1 MPIDNSKK
9 SSRLL
14 QSRRYTHDG
23 YTDGQEAFTSVLD
36 INAAEVYTDQNLIP
50 SSSLPFS
57 GSGQSGTTYSVNGQS
72 VLKYYYRQTMTKSNL
87 NNEVW
92 FVVDPSGSSAGIGAQ
107 LIDANQKTSFIS
119 PKYSVPAL
127 ANATAEDSPPGY
139 LARVF
144 ITTTGSGVVPA
155 DQVSTN
161 NYAFDYKTG
170 VLQFSSSGVAPSN
183 SQYVSI
189 TVNQY
194 VGRTVATNVPSAS
207 IAVSSSYATTASY
220 AANAASVPAGT
231 VSSSTQI
238 VAFGFATTG
247 SNSFNGNQTITGSLI
262 QGLEGNIATGENSH
276 AEGSITKA
284 IGNYSHAEG
293 DNTQAIGD
301 YSHAEGQETI
311 ASGSYSHAEGYQ
323 TIALANHQH
332 VQGQYNAVSSVPS
345 AFIVGNGTD
354 DSNRSNLIYAAGNE
368 VQITGSLKVT
378 NGITGSLYG
387 TASRALTASYAAN
400 AASVPAGT
408 VSSSAQVVTYVSGST
423 IVPNRVESNEYKLI
437 AGAVS
442 LTFTGSIT
450 SGIFGATEYILPFI
464 PTSSFC
470 ATTVE
475 YVASRVGG
483 LRVGIILA
491 GWSGSQTTVTDVS
504 STDIGDTS
512 DIRFSLVQ
520 DGGYIKLR
528 AESLGSGSYPW
539 TVQSLFKLFPF
550 LS

>member
-127 ANATAEDSPPGY
+127 ANATTEDSPPGY

-144 ITTTGSGVVPA
+144 ITTTGSGVVSA

-189 TVNQY
+189 TANQY

-207 IAVSSSYATTASY
+207 IAVSASYAT
-220 AANAASVPAGT
+220 
-231 VSSSTQI
+231 
-238 VAFGFATTG
+238 
-247 SNSFNGNQTITGSLI
+247 
-262 QGLEGNIATGENSH
+262 
-276 AEGSITKA
+276 
-284 IGNYSHAEG
+284 
-293 DNTQAIGD
+293 
-301 YSHAEGQETI
+301 
-311 ASGSYSHAEGYQ
+311 
-323 TIALANHQH
+323 
-332 VQGQYNAVSSVPS
+332 
-345 AFIVGNGTD
+345 
-354 DSNRSNLIYAAGNE
+354 
-368 VQITGSLKVT
+368 
-378 NGITGSLYG
+378 
-387 TASRALTASYAAN
+387 TASYAAN

-408 VSSSAQVVTYVSGST
+408 VSSSAQVVTHVSSST

-450 SGIFGATEYILPFI
+450 SGIFGATEYVLPFI

-483 LRVGIILA
+483 LRVGVILA
-491 GWSGSQTTVTDVS
+491 GWSGGNTTVTDIS

-528 AESLGSGSYPW
+528 AESVGSGSYAW
-539 TVQSLFKLFPF
+539 TVQSLFKLFPT
-550 LS
+550 LP

>member
-1 MPIDNSKK
+1 MSIDNSKK

-57 GSGQSGTTYSVNGQS
+57 GSGQSGTTYSVDGQS

-127 ANATAEDSPPGY
+127 ANATTEDSPPGY

-144 ITTTGSGVVPA
+144 ITTTGSSVVSA

-189 TVNQY
+189 TANQY

-207 IAVSSSYATTASY
+207 IAVSASYAT
-220 AANAASVPAGT
+220 
-231 VSSSTQI
+231 
-238 VAFGFATTG
+238 
-247 SNSFNGNQTITGSLI
+247 
-262 QGLEGNIATGENSH
+262 
-276 AEGSITKA
+276 
-284 IGNYSHAEG
+284 
-293 DNTQAIGD
+293 
-301 YSHAEGQETI
+301 
-311 ASGSYSHAEGYQ
+311 
-323 TIALANHQH
+323 
-332 VQGQYNAVSSVPS
+332 
-345 AFIVGNGTD
+345 
-354 DSNRSNLIYAAGNE
+354 
-368 VQITGSLKVT
+368 
-378 NGITGSLYG
+378 
-387 TASRALTASYAAN
+387 TASYAAN

-408 VSSSAQVVTYVSGST
+408 VSSSAQVVTHVSSST

-450 SGIFGATEYILPFI
+450 SGIFGATEYVLPFI

-483 LRVGIILA
+483 LRVGVILA
-491 GWSGSQTTVTDVS
+491 GWSGSNTTVTDIS

-528 AESLGSGSYPW
+528 AESVGSGSYAW
-539 TVQSLFKLFPF
+539 TVQSLFKLFPT
-550 LS
+550 LP

>member
-231 VSSSTQI
+231 VSSSTQ
-238 VAFGFATTG
+238 
-247 SNSFNGNQTITGSLI
+247 
-262 QGLEGNIATGENSH
+262 
-276 AEGSITKA
+276 
-284 IGNYSHAEG
+284 
-293 DNTQAIGD
+293 
-301 YSHAEGQETI
+301 
-311 ASGSYSHAEGYQ
+311 
-323 TIALANHQH
+323 
-332 VQGQYNAVSSVPS
+332 
-345 AFIVGNGTD
+345 
-354 DSNRSNLIYAAGNE
+354 
-368 VQITGSLKVT
+368 
-378 NGITGSLYG
+378 
-387 TASRALTASYAAN
+387 
-400 AASVPAGT
+400 
-408 VSSSAQVVTYVSGST
+408 VVTYVSGST

-442 LTFTGSIT
+442 LIFTGSIT

-470 ATTVE
+470 ATRVV

-491 GWSGSQTTVTDVS
+491 GWSGSNTTVTDIS
-504 STDIGDTS
+504 STDVGDTS

-520 DGGYIKLR
+520 SDGYIKLR

>member
-57 GSGQSGTTYSVNGQS
+57 GSGQSGTTYSVDGQS

-127 ANATAEDSPPGY
+127 ANATTEDSPPGY

-144 ITTTGSGVVPA
+144 ITTTGSSVVSA

-189 TVNQY
+189 TANQY

-231 VSSSTQI
+231 VSSS
-238 VAFGFATTG
+238 
-247 SNSFNGNQTITGSLI
+247 
-262 QGLEGNIATGENSH
+262 
-276 AEGSITKA
+276 
-284 IGNYSHAEG
+284 
-293 DNTQAIGD
+293 
-301 YSHAEGQETI
+301 
-311 ASGSYSHAEGYQ
+311 
-323 TIALANHQH
+323 
-332 VQGQYNAVSSVPS
+332 
-345 AFIVGNGTD
+345 
-354 DSNRSNLIYAAGNE
+354 
-368 VQITGSLKVT
+368 
-378 NGITGSLYG
+378 
-387 TASRALTASYAAN
+387 
-400 AASVPAGT
+400 
-408 VSSSAQVVTYVSGST
+408 AQVVTHVSSST

-450 SGIFGATEYILPFI
+450 SGIFGATEYVLPFI

-483 LRVGIILA
+483 LRVGVILA
-491 GWSGSQTTVTDVS
+491 GWSGSNTTVTDIS

-528 AESLGSGSYPW
+528 AESVGSGSYAW
-539 TVQSLFKLFPF
+539 TVQSLFKLFPT
-550 LS
+550 LP

>member
-194 VGRTVATNVPSAS
+194 VGRTVATNVSSAS

-220 AANAASVPAGT
+220 AV
-231 VSSSTQI
+231 
-238 VAFGFATTG
+238 
-247 SNSFNGNQTITGSLI
+247 
-262 QGLEGNIATGENSH
+262 
-276 AEGSITKA
+276 
-284 IGNYSHAEG
+284 
-293 DNTQAIGD
+293 
-301 YSHAEGQETI
+301 
-311 ASGSYSHAEGYQ
+311 
-323 TIALANHQH
+323 
-332 VQGQYNAVSSVPS
+332 
-345 AFIVGNGTD
+345 
-354 DSNRSNLIYAAGNE
+354 
-368 VQITGSLKVT
+368 
-378 NGITGSLYG
+378 
-387 TASRALTASYAAN
+387 N

-442 LTFTGSIT
+442 LIFTGSIT

-470 ATTVE
+470 AATVE

-483 LRVGIILA
+483 LRVGVILA
-491 GWSGSQTTVTDVS
+491 GWSGSNTTVTDIS
-504 STDIGDTS
+504 STDVGDTS

-520 DGGYIKLR
+520 SDGYIKLR
-528 AESLGSGSYPW
+528 VESLGSGSYPW

>member
-144 ITTTGSGVVPA
+144 ITTTGSGVLPA

-220 AANAASVPAGT
+220 AV
-231 VSSSTQI
+231 
-238 VAFGFATTG
+238 
-247 SNSFNGNQTITGSLI
+247 
-262 QGLEGNIATGENSH
+262 
-276 AEGSITKA
+276 
-284 IGNYSHAEG
+284 
-293 DNTQAIGD
+293 
-301 YSHAEGQETI
+301 
-311 ASGSYSHAEGYQ
+311 
-323 TIALANHQH
+323 
-332 VQGQYNAVSSVPS
+332 
-345 AFIVGNGTD
+345 
-354 DSNRSNLIYAAGNE
+354 
-368 VQITGSLKVT
+368 
-378 NGITGSLYG
+378 
-387 TASRALTASYAAN
+387 N

-442 LTFTGSIT
+442 LIFTGSIT

-504 STDIGDTS
+504 STDIGDTA

-520 DGGYIKLR
+520 DGGYVKLR

>member
-144 ITTTGSGVVPA
+144 ITTTGSGVLPA

-231 VSSSTQI
+231 VSSS
-238 VAFGFATTG
+238 
-247 SNSFNGNQTITGSLI
+247 
-262 QGLEGNIATGENSH
+262 
-276 AEGSITKA
+276 
-284 IGNYSHAEG
+284 
-293 DNTQAIGD
+293 
-301 YSHAEGQETI
+301 
-311 ASGSYSHAEGYQ
+311 
-323 TIALANHQH
+323 
-332 VQGQYNAVSSVPS
+332 
-345 AFIVGNGTD
+345 
-354 DSNRSNLIYAAGNE
+354 
-368 VQITGSLKVT
+368 
-378 NGITGSLYG
+378 
-387 TASRALTASYAAN
+387 
-400 AASVPAGT
+400 
-408 VSSSAQVVTYVSGST
+408 AQVVTYVSGST

-442 LTFTGSIT
+442 LIFTGSIT

>member
-57 GSGQSGTTYSVNGQS
+57 GSGQSGTTYSVDGQS

-127 ANATAEDSPPGY
+127 ANATTEDSPPGY

-144 ITTTGSGVVPA
+144 ITTTGSSVVSA

-189 TVNQY
+189 TANQY

-207 IAVSSSYATTASY
+207 IAVSASYAT
-220 AANAASVPAGT
+220 
-231 VSSSTQI
+231 
-238 VAFGFATTG
+238 
-247 SNSFNGNQTITGSLI
+247 
-262 QGLEGNIATGENSH
+262 
-276 AEGSITKA
+276 
-284 IGNYSHAEG
+284 
-293 DNTQAIGD
+293 
-301 YSHAEGQETI
+301 
-311 ASGSYSHAEGYQ
+311 
-323 TIALANHQH
+323 
-332 VQGQYNAVSSVPS
+332 
-345 AFIVGNGTD
+345 
-354 DSNRSNLIYAAGNE
+354 
-368 VQITGSLKVT
+368 
-378 NGITGSLYG
+378 
-387 TASRALTASYAAN
+387 TASYAAN

-408 VSSSAQVVTYVSGST
+408 VSSSAQVVTHVSSST

-450 SGIFGATEYILPFI
+450 SGIFGATEYVLPFI

-483 LRVGIILA
+483 LRVGVILA
-491 GWSGSQTTVTDVS
+491 GWSGSNTTVTDIS

-528 AESLGSGSYPW
+528 AESVGSGSYAW
-539 TVQSLFKLFPF
+539 TVQSLFKLFPT
-550 LS
+550 LP

>member
-170 VLQFSSSGVAPSN
+170 VLQFSSSGVTPSN

-231 VSSSTQI
+231 VSSSTQ
-238 VAFGFATTG
+238 
-247 SNSFNGNQTITGSLI
+247 
-262 QGLEGNIATGENSH
+262 
-276 AEGSITKA
+276 
-284 IGNYSHAEG
+284 
-293 DNTQAIGD
+293 
-301 YSHAEGQETI
+301 
-311 ASGSYSHAEGYQ
+311 
-323 TIALANHQH
+323 
-332 VQGQYNAVSSVPS
+332 
-345 AFIVGNGTD
+345 
-354 DSNRSNLIYAAGNE
+354 
-368 VQITGSLKVT
+368 
-378 NGITGSLYG
+378 
-387 TASRALTASYAAN
+387 
-400 AASVPAGT
+400 
-408 VSSSAQVVTYVSGST
+408 VVTYVSGST

-442 LTFTGSIT
+442 LIFTGSIT

>member
-207 IAVSSSYATTASY
+207 IAVSASYATTASY
-220 AANAASVPAGT
+220 AV
-231 VSSSTQI
+231 
-238 VAFGFATTG
+238 
-247 SNSFNGNQTITGSLI
+247 
-262 QGLEGNIATGENSH
+262 
-276 AEGSITKA
+276 
-284 IGNYSHAEG
+284 
-293 DNTQAIGD
+293 
-301 YSHAEGQETI
+301 
-311 ASGSYSHAEGYQ
+311 
-323 TIALANHQH
+323 
-332 VQGQYNAVSSVPS
+332 
-345 AFIVGNGTD
+345 
-354 DSNRSNLIYAAGNE
+354 
-368 VQITGSLKVT
+368 
-378 NGITGSLYG
+378 
-387 TASRALTASYAAN
+387 N

-442 LTFTGSIT
+442 LIFTGSIT

-475 YVASRVGG
+475 YVASRAGG
-483 LRVGIILA
+483 LRVGVILA
-491 GWSGSQTTVTDVS
+491 GWSGSNTTVTDIS
-504 STDIGDTS
+504 STDVGDTS

-520 DGGYIKLR
+520 SDGYIKLR

>member
-1 MPIDNSKK
+1 MSIDNSKK

-57 GSGQSGTTYSVNGQS
+57 GSGQSGTTYSVDGQS

-127 ANATAEDSPPGY
+127 ANATTEDSPPGY

-144 ITTTGSGVVPA
+144 ITTTGSGVVSA

-189 TVNQY
+189 TANQY

-207 IAVSSSYATTASY
+207 IAVSASYAT
-220 AANAASVPAGT
+220 
-231 VSSSTQI
+231 
-238 VAFGFATTG
+238 
-247 SNSFNGNQTITGSLI
+247 
-262 QGLEGNIATGENSH
+262 
-276 AEGSITKA
+276 
-284 IGNYSHAEG
+284 
-293 DNTQAIGD
+293 
-301 YSHAEGQETI
+301 
-311 ASGSYSHAEGYQ
+311 
-323 TIALANHQH
+323 
-332 VQGQYNAVSSVPS
+332 
-345 AFIVGNGTD
+345 
-354 DSNRSNLIYAAGNE
+354 
-368 VQITGSLKVT
+368 
-378 NGITGSLYG
+378 
-387 TASRALTASYAAN
+387 TASYAAN

-450 SGIFGATEYILPFI
+450 SGIFGATEYVLPFI

-483 LRVGIILA
+483 LRVGVILA
-491 GWSGSQTTVTDVS
+491 GWSGSNTTVTDIS

-528 AESLGSGSYPW
+528 AESVGSGSYAW
-539 TVQSLFKLFPF
+539 TVQSLFKLFPT
-550 LS
+550 LP

>member
-1 MPIDNSKK
+1 MSIDNSKK

-57 GSGQSGTTYSVNGQS
+57 GSGQSGTTYSVDGQS

-127 ANATAEDSPPGY
+127 ANATTEDSPPGY

-144 ITTTGSGVVPA
+144 ITTTGSSVVSA

-189 TVNQY
+189 TANQY

-207 IAVSSSYATTASY
+207 IAVSASYAT
-220 AANAASVPAGT
+220 
-231 VSSSTQI
+231 
-238 VAFGFATTG
+238 
-247 SNSFNGNQTITGSLI
+247 
-262 QGLEGNIATGENSH
+262 
-276 AEGSITKA
+276 
-284 IGNYSHAEG
+284 
-293 DNTQAIGD
+293 
-301 YSHAEGQETI
+301 
-311 ASGSYSHAEGYQ
+311 
-323 TIALANHQH
+323 
-332 VQGQYNAVSSVPS
+332 
-345 AFIVGNGTD
+345 
-354 DSNRSNLIYAAGNE
+354 
-368 VQITGSLKVT
+368 
-378 NGITGSLYG
+378 
-387 TASRALTASYAAN
+387 TASYAAN

-408 VSSSAQVVTYVSGST
+408 VSSSAQVVTHVSSST

-450 SGIFGATEYILPFI
+450 SGVFGATEYVLPFI

-483 LRVGIILA
+483 LRVGVILA
-491 GWSGSQTTVTDVS
+491 GWSGSNTTVTDIS

-528 AESLGSGSYPW
+528 AESVGSGSYAW
-539 TVQSLFKLFPF
+539 TVQSLFKLFPT
-550 LS
+550 LP

>member
-194 VGRTVATNVPSAS
+194 VGRTVATNVSSAS

-220 AANAASVPAGT
+220 AVNAASVPAGT
-231 VSSSTQI
+231 VSSST
-238 VAFGFATTG
+238 
-247 SNSFNGNQTITGSLI
+247 
-262 QGLEGNIATGENSH
+262 
-276 AEGSITKA
+276 
-284 IGNYSHAEG
+284 
-293 DNTQAIGD
+293 
-301 YSHAEGQETI
+301 
-311 ASGSYSHAEGYQ
+311 
-323 TIALANHQH
+323 
-332 VQGQYNAVSSVPS
+332 
-345 AFIVGNGTD
+345 
-354 DSNRSNLIYAAGNE
+354 
-368 VQITGSLKVT
+368 
-378 NGITGSLYG
+378 
-387 TASRALTASYAAN
+387 
-400 AASVPAGT
+400 
-408 VSSSAQVVTYVSGST
+408 QVVTYVSGST

-442 LTFTGSIT
+442 LIFTGSIT
-450 SGIFGATEYILPFI
+450 SGIFGATEYVLPFI

-470 ATTVE
+470 AATVE

-483 LRVGIILA
+483 LRVGVILA
-491 GWSGSQTTVTDVS
+491 GWSGSNTTVTDIS
-504 STDIGDTS
+504 STDVGDTS

-520 DGGYIKLR
+520 SDGYIKLR
-528 AESLGSGSYPW
+528 VESLGSGSYPW

>member
-220 AANAASVPAGT
+220 AV
-231 VSSSTQI
+231 
-238 VAFGFATTG
+238 
-247 SNSFNGNQTITGSLI
+247 
-262 QGLEGNIATGENSH
+262 
-276 AEGSITKA
+276 
-284 IGNYSHAEG
+284 
-293 DNTQAIGD
+293 
-301 YSHAEGQETI
+301 
-311 ASGSYSHAEGYQ
+311 
-323 TIALANHQH
+323 
-332 VQGQYNAVSSVPS
+332 
-345 AFIVGNGTD
+345 
-354 DSNRSNLIYAAGNE
+354 
-368 VQITGSLKVT
+368 
-378 NGITGSLYG
+378 
-387 TASRALTASYAAN
+387 N

-442 LTFTGSIT
+442 LIFTGSIT

>member
-231 VSSSTQI
+231 VSSS
-238 VAFGFATTG
+238 
-247 SNSFNGNQTITGSLI
+247 
-262 QGLEGNIATGENSH
+262 
-276 AEGSITKA
+276 
-284 IGNYSHAEG
+284 
-293 DNTQAIGD
+293 
-301 YSHAEGQETI
+301 
-311 ASGSYSHAEGYQ
+311 
-323 TIALANHQH
+323 
-332 VQGQYNAVSSVPS
+332 
-345 AFIVGNGTD
+345 
-354 DSNRSNLIYAAGNE
+354 
-368 VQITGSLKVT
+368 
-378 NGITGSLYG
+378 
-387 TASRALTASYAAN
+387 
-400 AASVPAGT
+400 
-408 VSSSAQVVTYVSGST
+408 AQVVTYVSGST

-442 LTFTGSIT
+442 LIFTGSIT

-475 YVASRVGG
+475 YVASRAGG
-483 LRVGIILA
+483 LRVGVILA

>member
-194 VGRTVATNVPSAS
+194 VGRTVATNVSSAS

-220 AANAASVPAGT
+220 AV
-231 VSSSTQI
+231 
-238 VAFGFATTG
+238 
-247 SNSFNGNQTITGSLI
+247 
-262 QGLEGNIATGENSH
+262 
-276 AEGSITKA
+276 
-284 IGNYSHAEG
+284 
-293 DNTQAIGD
+293 
-301 YSHAEGQETI
+301 
-311 ASGSYSHAEGYQ
+311 
-323 TIALANHQH
+323 
-332 VQGQYNAVSSVPS
+332 
-345 AFIVGNGTD
+345 
-354 DSNRSNLIYAAGNE
+354 
-368 VQITGSLKVT
+368 
-378 NGITGSLYG
+378 
-387 TASRALTASYAAN
+387 N

-442 LTFTGSIT
+442 LIFTGSIT
-450 SGIFGATEYILPFI
+450 SGIFGATEYVLPFI

-470 ATTVE
+470 AATVE

-483 LRVGIILA
+483 LRVGVILA
-491 GWSGSQTTVTDVS
+491 GWSGSNTTVTDIS
-504 STDIGDTS
+504 STDVGDTS

-520 DGGYIKLR
+520 SDGYIKLR
-528 AESLGSGSYPW
+528 VESLGSGSYPW

>member
-57 GSGQSGTTYSVNGQS
+57 GSGQSGTTYSVDGQS

-127 ANATAEDSPPGY
+127 ANATTEDSPPGY

-144 ITTTGSGVVPA
+144 ITTTGSGVVSA

-189 TVNQY
+189 TANQY

-207 IAVSSSYATTASY
+207 IAVSASYAT
-220 AANAASVPAGT
+220 
-231 VSSSTQI
+231 
-238 VAFGFATTG
+238 
-247 SNSFNGNQTITGSLI
+247 
-262 QGLEGNIATGENSH
+262 
-276 AEGSITKA
+276 
-284 IGNYSHAEG
+284 
-293 DNTQAIGD
+293 
-301 YSHAEGQETI
+301 
-311 ASGSYSHAEGYQ
+311 
-323 TIALANHQH
+323 
-332 VQGQYNAVSSVPS
+332 
-345 AFIVGNGTD
+345 
-354 DSNRSNLIYAAGNE
+354 
-368 VQITGSLKVT
+368 
-378 NGITGSLYG
+378 
-387 TASRALTASYAAN
+387 TASYAAN

-408 VSSSAQVVTYVSGST
+408 VSSSAQVVTHVSSST

-450 SGIFGATEYILPFI
+450 SGIFGATEYVLPFI

-483 LRVGIILA
+483 LRVGVILA
-491 GWSGSQTTVTDVS
+491 GWSGGNTTVTDIS

-512 DIRFSLVQ
+512 DIQFSLVQ

-528 AESLGSGSYPW
+528 AESVGSGSYAW
-539 TVQSLFKLFPF
+539 TVQSLFKLFPT
-550 LS
+550 LP

>member
-127 ANATAEDSPPGY
+127 ANATTEDSPPGY

-144 ITTTGSGVVPA
+144 ITTTGSSVVSA

-189 TVNQY
+189 TANQY

-207 IAVSSSYATTASY
+207 IAVSASYAT
-220 AANAASVPAGT
+220 
-231 VSSSTQI
+231 
-238 VAFGFATTG
+238 
-247 SNSFNGNQTITGSLI
+247 
-262 QGLEGNIATGENSH
+262 
-276 AEGSITKA
+276 
-284 IGNYSHAEG
+284 
-293 DNTQAIGD
+293 
-301 YSHAEGQETI
+301 
-311 ASGSYSHAEGYQ
+311 
-323 TIALANHQH
+323 
-332 VQGQYNAVSSVPS
+332 
-345 AFIVGNGTD
+345 
-354 DSNRSNLIYAAGNE
+354 
-368 VQITGSLKVT
+368 
-378 NGITGSLYG
+378 
-387 TASRALTASYAAN
+387 TASYAAN

-408 VSSSAQVVTYVSGST
+408 VSSSAQVVTHVSSST

-450 SGIFGATEYILPFI
+450 SGIFGATEYVLPFI

-483 LRVGIILA
+483 LRVGVILA
-491 GWSGSQTTVTDVS
+491 GWSGSNTTVTDIS

-528 AESLGSGSYPW
+528 AESVGSGSYAW
-539 TVQSLFKLFPF
+539 TVQSLFKLFPT
-550 LS
+550 LP

>member
-207 IAVSSSYATTASY
+207 IAVSASYATTASY
-220 AANAASVPAGT
+220 AV
-231 VSSSTQI
+231 
-238 VAFGFATTG
+238 
-247 SNSFNGNQTITGSLI
+247 
-262 QGLEGNIATGENSH
+262 
-276 AEGSITKA
+276 
-284 IGNYSHAEG
+284 
-293 DNTQAIGD
+293 
-301 YSHAEGQETI
+301 
-311 ASGSYSHAEGYQ
+311 
-323 TIALANHQH
+323 
-332 VQGQYNAVSSVPS
+332 
-345 AFIVGNGTD
+345 
-354 DSNRSNLIYAAGNE
+354 
-368 VQITGSLKVT
+368 
-378 NGITGSLYG
+378 
-387 TASRALTASYAAN
+387 N

>member
-231 VSSSTQI
+231 VSSS
-238 VAFGFATTG
+238 
-247 SNSFNGNQTITGSLI
+247 
-262 QGLEGNIATGENSH
+262 
-276 AEGSITKA
+276 
-284 IGNYSHAEG
+284 
-293 DNTQAIGD
+293 
-301 YSHAEGQETI
+301 
-311 ASGSYSHAEGYQ
+311 
-323 TIALANHQH
+323 
-332 VQGQYNAVSSVPS
+332 
-345 AFIVGNGTD
+345 
-354 DSNRSNLIYAAGNE
+354 
-368 VQITGSLKVT
+368 
-378 NGITGSLYG
+378 
-387 TASRALTASYAAN
+387 
-400 AASVPAGT
+400 
-408 VSSSAQVVTYVSGST
+408 AQVVTYVSGST

-442 LTFTGSIT
+442 LIFTGSIT

>member
-1 MPIDNSKK
+1 MSIDNSKK

-127 ANATAEDSPPGY
+127 ANATTEDSPPGY

-144 ITTTGSGVVPA
+144 ITTTGSGVVSA

-189 TVNQY
+189 TANQY

-207 IAVSSSYATTASY
+207 IAVSASYATTASY
-220 AANAASVPAGT
+220 AV
-231 VSSSTQI
+231 
-238 VAFGFATTG
+238 
-247 SNSFNGNQTITGSLI
+247 
-262 QGLEGNIATGENSH
+262 
-276 AEGSITKA
+276 
-284 IGNYSHAEG
+284 
-293 DNTQAIGD
+293 
-301 YSHAEGQETI
+301 
-311 ASGSYSHAEGYQ
+311 
-323 TIALANHQH
+323 
-332 VQGQYNAVSSVPS
+332 
-345 AFIVGNGTD
+345 
-354 DSNRSNLIYAAGNE
+354 
-368 VQITGSLKVT
+368 
-378 NGITGSLYG
+378 
-387 TASRALTASYAAN
+387 N

-408 VSSSAQVVTYVSGST
+408 VSSSAQVVTHVSSST

-450 SGIFGATEYILPFI
+450 SGIFGATEYVLPFI

-483 LRVGIILA
+483 LRVGVILA
-491 GWSGSQTTVTDVS
+491 GWSGSNTTVTDIS

-528 AESLGSGSYPW
+528 AESVGSGSYAW
-539 TVQSLFKLFPF
+539 TVQSLFKLFPT
-550 LS
+550 LP

>member
-231 VSSSTQI
+231 VSSSTQ
-238 VAFGFATTG
+238 
-247 SNSFNGNQTITGSLI
+247 
-262 QGLEGNIATGENSH
+262 
-276 AEGSITKA
+276 
-284 IGNYSHAEG
+284 
-293 DNTQAIGD
+293 
-301 YSHAEGQETI
+301 
-311 ASGSYSHAEGYQ
+311 
-323 TIALANHQH
+323 
-332 VQGQYNAVSSVPS
+332 
-345 AFIVGNGTD
+345 
-354 DSNRSNLIYAAGNE
+354 
-368 VQITGSLKVT
+368 
-378 NGITGSLYG
+378 
-387 TASRALTASYAAN
+387 
-400 AASVPAGT
+400 
-408 VSSSAQVVTYVSGST
+408 VVTYVSGST

-442 LTFTGSIT
+442 LIFTGSIT

-475 YVASRVGG
+475 YVASRAGG
-483 LRVGIILA
+483 LRVGVILA

>member
-144 ITTTGSGVVPA
+144 ITTTGSGVLPA

-220 AANAASVPAGT
+220 AV
-231 VSSSTQI
+231 
-238 VAFGFATTG
+238 
-247 SNSFNGNQTITGSLI
+247 
-262 QGLEGNIATGENSH
+262 
-276 AEGSITKA
+276 
-284 IGNYSHAEG
+284 
-293 DNTQAIGD
+293 
-301 YSHAEGQETI
+301 
-311 ASGSYSHAEGYQ
+311 
-323 TIALANHQH
+323 
-332 VQGQYNAVSSVPS
+332 
-345 AFIVGNGTD
+345 
-354 DSNRSNLIYAAGNE
+354 
-368 VQITGSLKVT
+368 
-378 NGITGSLYG
+378 
-387 TASRALTASYAAN
+387 N

-442 LTFTGSIT
+442 LIFTGSIT

>member
-231 VSSSTQI
+231 VSSSTQ
-238 VAFGFATTG
+238 
-247 SNSFNGNQTITGSLI
+247 
-262 QGLEGNIATGENSH
+262 
-276 AEGSITKA
+276 
-284 IGNYSHAEG
+284 
-293 DNTQAIGD
+293 
-301 YSHAEGQETI
+301 
-311 ASGSYSHAEGYQ
+311 
-323 TIALANHQH
+323 
-332 VQGQYNAVSSVPS
+332 
-345 AFIVGNGTD
+345 
-354 DSNRSNLIYAAGNE
+354 
-368 VQITGSLKVT
+368 
-378 NGITGSLYG
+378 
-387 TASRALTASYAAN
+387 
-400 AASVPAGT
+400 
-408 VSSSAQVVTYVSGST
+408 VVTYVSGST
-423 IVPNRVESNEYKLI
+423 IGPNRVESNEYKLI

-442 LTFTGSIT
+442 LIFTGSIT

>member
-72 VLKYYYRQTMTKSNL
+72 VLKYYYRQPMTKSNL

-107 LIDANQKTSFIS
+107 LIDANQKTNFIS

-144 ITTTGSGVVPA
+144 ITTTGSGVSPA

-220 AANAASVPAGT
+220 AV
-231 VSSSTQI
+231 
-238 VAFGFATTG
+238 
-247 SNSFNGNQTITGSLI
+247 
-262 QGLEGNIATGENSH
+262 
-276 AEGSITKA
+276 
-284 IGNYSHAEG
+284 
-293 DNTQAIGD
+293 
-301 YSHAEGQETI
+301 
-311 ASGSYSHAEGYQ
+311 
-323 TIALANHQH
+323 
-332 VQGQYNAVSSVPS
+332 
-345 AFIVGNGTD
+345 
-354 DSNRSNLIYAAGNE
+354 
-368 VQITGSLKVT
+368 
-378 NGITGSLYG
+378 
-387 TASRALTASYAAN
+387 N

-442 LTFTGSIT
+442 LIFTGSIT

-520 DGGYIKLR
+520 DGGYVKLR

>member
-231 VSSSTQI
+231 VSSSTQ
-238 VAFGFATTG
+238 
-247 SNSFNGNQTITGSLI
+247 
-262 QGLEGNIATGENSH
+262 
-276 AEGSITKA
+276 
-284 IGNYSHAEG
+284 
-293 DNTQAIGD
+293 
-301 YSHAEGQETI
+301 
-311 ASGSYSHAEGYQ
+311 
-323 TIALANHQH
+323 
-332 VQGQYNAVSSVPS
+332 
-345 AFIVGNGTD
+345 
-354 DSNRSNLIYAAGNE
+354 
-368 VQITGSLKVT
+368 
-378 NGITGSLYG
+378 
-387 TASRALTASYAAN
+387 
-400 AASVPAGT
+400 
-408 VSSSAQVVTYVSGST
+408 VVTYVSGST

-442 LTFTGSIT
+442 LIFTGSIT

-475 YVASRVGG
+475 YVASRAGG
-483 LRVGIILA
+483 LRVGVILA
-491 GWSGSQTTVTDVS
+491 GWSGSNTTVTDIS
-504 STDIGDTS
+504 STDVGDTS
-512 DIRFSLVQ
+512 DIQFSLVQ
-520 DGGYIKLR
+520 SDGYIKLR

>member
-231 VSSSTQI
+231 VSSSTQ
-238 VAFGFATTG
+238 
-247 SNSFNGNQTITGSLI
+247 
-262 QGLEGNIATGENSH
+262 
-276 AEGSITKA
+276 
-284 IGNYSHAEG
+284 
-293 DNTQAIGD
+293 
-301 YSHAEGQETI
+301 
-311 ASGSYSHAEGYQ
+311 
-323 TIALANHQH
+323 
-332 VQGQYNAVSSVPS
+332 
-345 AFIVGNGTD
+345 
-354 DSNRSNLIYAAGNE
+354 
-368 VQITGSLKVT
+368 
-378 NGITGSLYG
+378 
-387 TASRALTASYAAN
+387 
-400 AASVPAGT
+400 
-408 VSSSAQVVTYVSGST
+408 VVTYVSGST

>member
-127 ANATAEDSPPGY
+127 ANATTEDSPPGY

-144 ITTTGSGVVPA
+144 ITTTGSGVVSA

-189 TVNQY
+189 TANQY

-207 IAVSSSYATTASY
+207 IAVSASYAT
-220 AANAASVPAGT
+220 
-231 VSSSTQI
+231 
-238 VAFGFATTG
+238 
-247 SNSFNGNQTITGSLI
+247 
-262 QGLEGNIATGENSH
+262 
-276 AEGSITKA
+276 
-284 IGNYSHAEG
+284 
-293 DNTQAIGD
+293 
-301 YSHAEGQETI
+301 
-311 ASGSYSHAEGYQ
+311 
-323 TIALANHQH
+323 
-332 VQGQYNAVSSVPS
+332 
-345 AFIVGNGTD
+345 
-354 DSNRSNLIYAAGNE
+354 
-368 VQITGSLKVT
+368 
-378 NGITGSLYG
+378 
-387 TASRALTASYAAN
+387 TASYAAN

-450 SGIFGATEYILPFI
+450 SGIFGATEYVLPFI

-483 LRVGIILA
+483 LRVGVILA
-491 GWSGSQTTVTDVS
+491 GWSGGNTTVTDIS

-512 DIRFSLVQ
+512 DIQFSLVQ

-528 AESLGSGSYPW
+528 AESVGSGSYAW
-539 TVQSLFKLFPF
+539 TVQSLFKLFPI
-550 LS
+550 LP

>member
-207 IAVSSSYATTASY
+207 IAVSASYATTASY
-220 AANAASVPAGT
+220 AV
-231 VSSSTQI
+231 
-238 VAFGFATTG
+238 
-247 SNSFNGNQTITGSLI
+247 
-262 QGLEGNIATGENSH
+262 
-276 AEGSITKA
+276 
-284 IGNYSHAEG
+284 
-293 DNTQAIGD
+293 
-301 YSHAEGQETI
+301 
-311 ASGSYSHAEGYQ
+311 
-323 TIALANHQH
+323 
-332 VQGQYNAVSSVPS
+332 
-345 AFIVGNGTD
+345 
-354 DSNRSNLIYAAGNE
+354 
-368 VQITGSLKVT
+368 
-378 NGITGSLYG
+378 
-387 TASRALTASYAAN
+387 N

-442 LTFTGSIT
+442 LIFTGSIT
-450 SGIFGATEYILPFI
+450 SGIFGATEYVLPFI

-470 ATTVE
+470 AATVE
-475 YVASRVGG
+475 YVASRAGG
-483 LRVGIILA
+483 LRVGVILA
-491 GWSGSQTTVTDVS
+491 GWSGSNTTVTDIS
-504 STDIGDTS
+504 STDVGDTS
-512 DIRFSLVQ
+512 DIQFSLVQ
-520 DGGYIKLR
+520 SDGYIKLR

>member
-127 ANATAEDSPPGY
+127 ANATTEDSPPGY

-144 ITTTGSGVVPA
+144 ITTTGSGVVSA

-189 TVNQY
+189 TANQY

-207 IAVSSSYATTASY
+207 IAVSASYAT
-220 AANAASVPAGT
+220 
-231 VSSSTQI
+231 
-238 VAFGFATTG
+238 
-247 SNSFNGNQTITGSLI
+247 
-262 QGLEGNIATGENSH
+262 
-276 AEGSITKA
+276 
-284 IGNYSHAEG
+284 
-293 DNTQAIGD
+293 
-301 YSHAEGQETI
+301 
-311 ASGSYSHAEGYQ
+311 
-323 TIALANHQH
+323 
-332 VQGQYNAVSSVPS
+332 
-345 AFIVGNGTD
+345 
-354 DSNRSNLIYAAGNE
+354 
-368 VQITGSLKVT
+368 
-378 NGITGSLYG
+378 
-387 TASRALTASYAAN
+387 TASYAAN

-408 VSSSAQVVTYVSGST
+408 VSSSAQVVTHVSSST

-450 SGIFGATEYILPFI
+450 SGIFGATEYVLPFI

-483 LRVGIILA
+483 LRVGVILA
-491 GWSGSQTTVTDVS
+491 GWSGSNTTVTDIS

-528 AESLGSGSYPW
+528 AESVGSGSYAW
-539 TVQSLFKLFPF
+539 TVQSLFKLFPT
-550 LS
+550 LP

>member
-231 VSSSTQI
+231 VSSS
-238 VAFGFATTG
+238 
-247 SNSFNGNQTITGSLI
+247 
-262 QGLEGNIATGENSH
+262 
-276 AEGSITKA
+276 
-284 IGNYSHAEG
+284 
-293 DNTQAIGD
+293 
-301 YSHAEGQETI
+301 
-311 ASGSYSHAEGYQ
+311 
-323 TIALANHQH
+323 
-332 VQGQYNAVSSVPS
+332 
-345 AFIVGNGTD
+345 
-354 DSNRSNLIYAAGNE
+354 
-368 VQITGSLKVT
+368 
-378 NGITGSLYG
+378 
-387 TASRALTASYAAN
+387 
-400 AASVPAGT
+400 
-408 VSSSAQVVTYVSGST
+408 AQVVTYVSGST

-442 LTFTGSIT
+442 LIFTGSIT

-475 YVASRVGG
+475 YVASRAGG
-483 LRVGIILA
+483 LRVGVILA
-491 GWSGSQTTVTDVS
+491 GWSGSNTTVTDIS
-504 STDIGDTS
+504 STDVGDTS

-520 DGGYIKLR
+520 SDGYIKLR

>member
-144 ITTTGSGVVPA
+144 ITTTGSGVLPA

-220 AANAASVPAGT
+220 AV
-231 VSSSTQI
+231 
-238 VAFGFATTG
+238 
-247 SNSFNGNQTITGSLI
+247 
-262 QGLEGNIATGENSH
+262 
-276 AEGSITKA
+276 
-284 IGNYSHAEG
+284 
-293 DNTQAIGD
+293 
-301 YSHAEGQETI
+301 
-311 ASGSYSHAEGYQ
+311 
-323 TIALANHQH
+323 
-332 VQGQYNAVSSVPS
+332 
-345 AFIVGNGTD
+345 
-354 DSNRSNLIYAAGNE
+354 
-368 VQITGSLKVT
+368 
-378 NGITGSLYG
+378 
-387 TASRALTASYAAN
+387 N

-442 LTFTGSIT
+442 LIFTGSIT

-491 GWSGSQTTVTDVS
+491 GWSGSNTTVTDIS
-504 STDIGDTS
+504 STDVGDTS

-520 DGGYIKLR
+520 SDGYIKLR
-528 AESLGSGSYPW
+528 VESLGSGSYPW

>member
-220 AANAASVPAGT
+220 AV
-231 VSSSTQI
+231 
-238 VAFGFATTG
+238 
-247 SNSFNGNQTITGSLI
+247 
-262 QGLEGNIATGENSH
+262 
-276 AEGSITKA
+276 
-284 IGNYSHAEG
+284 
-293 DNTQAIGD
+293 
-301 YSHAEGQETI
+301 
-311 ASGSYSHAEGYQ
+311 
-323 TIALANHQH
+323 
-332 VQGQYNAVSSVPS
+332 
-345 AFIVGNGTD
+345 
-354 DSNRSNLIYAAGNE
+354 
-368 VQITGSLKVT
+368 
-378 NGITGSLYG
+378 
-387 TASRALTASYAAN
+387 N

>member
-1 MPIDNSKK
+1 MSIDNSKK

-127 ANATAEDSPPGY
+127 ANATTEDSPPGY

-144 ITTTGSGVVPA
+144 ITTTGSGVVSA

-189 TVNQY
+189 TANQY

-207 IAVSSSYATTASY
+207 IAVSASYAT
-220 AANAASVPAGT
+220 
-231 VSSSTQI
+231 
-238 VAFGFATTG
+238 
-247 SNSFNGNQTITGSLI
+247 
-262 QGLEGNIATGENSH
+262 
-276 AEGSITKA
+276 
-284 IGNYSHAEG
+284 
-293 DNTQAIGD
+293 
-301 YSHAEGQETI
+301 
-311 ASGSYSHAEGYQ
+311 
-323 TIALANHQH
+323 
-332 VQGQYNAVSSVPS
+332 
-345 AFIVGNGTD
+345 
-354 DSNRSNLIYAAGNE
+354 
-368 VQITGSLKVT
+368 
-378 NGITGSLYG
+378 
-387 TASRALTASYAAN
+387 TASYAAN

-408 VSSSAQVVTYVSGST
+408 VSSSAQVVTHVSSST

-450 SGIFGATEYILPFI
+450 SGIFGATEYVLPFI

-483 LRVGIILA
+483 LRVGVILA
-491 GWSGSQTTVTDVS
+491 GWSGGNTTVTDIS

-528 AESLGSGSYPW
+528 AESVGSGSYAW
-539 TVQSLFKLFPF
+539 TVQSLFKLFPT
-550 LS
+550 LP

>member
-57 GSGQSGTTYSVNGQS
+57 GSGQSGTTYSVDGQS

-127 ANATAEDSPPGY
+127 ANATTEDSPPGY

-144 ITTTGSGVVPA
+144 ITTTGSSVVSA

-189 TVNQY
+189 TANQY

-207 IAVSSSYATTASY
+207 IAVSASYATTASY
-220 AANAASVPAGT
+220 AANAASVPT
-231 VSSSTQI
+231 
-238 VAFGFATTG
+238 
-247 SNSFNGNQTITGSLI
+247 
-262 QGLEGNIATGENSH
+262 
-276 AEGSITKA
+276 
-284 IGNYSHAEG
+284 
-293 DNTQAIGD
+293 
-301 YSHAEGQETI
+301 
-311 ASGSYSHAEGYQ
+311 
-323 TIALANHQH
+323 
-332 VQGQYNAVSSVPS
+332 
-345 AFIVGNGTD
+345 
-354 DSNRSNLIYAAGNE
+354 
-368 VQITGSLKVT
+368 
-378 NGITGSLYG
+378 
-387 TASRALTASYAAN
+387 
-400 AASVPAGT
+400 GT
-408 VSSSAQVVTYVSGST
+408 VSSSAQVVTHVSSST

-450 SGIFGATEYILPFI
+450 SGIFGATEYVLPFI

-483 LRVGIILA
+483 LRVGVILA
-491 GWSGSQTTVTDVS
+491 GWSGSNTTVTDIS

-528 AESLGSGSYPW
+528 AESVGSGSYAW
-539 TVQSLFKLFPF
+539 TVQSLFKLFPT
-550 LS
+550 LP

>member
-57 GSGQSGTTYSVNGQS
+57 GSGQSGTTYSVDGQS

-127 ANATAEDSPPGY
+127 ANATTEDSPPGY

-144 ITTTGSGVVPA
+144 ITTTGSSVVSA

-189 TVNQY
+189 TANQY

-207 IAVSSSYATTASY
+207 IAVSASYAT
-220 AANAASVPAGT
+220 
-231 VSSSTQI
+231 
-238 VAFGFATTG
+238 
-247 SNSFNGNQTITGSLI
+247 
-262 QGLEGNIATGENSH
+262 
-276 AEGSITKA
+276 
-284 IGNYSHAEG
+284 
-293 DNTQAIGD
+293 
-301 YSHAEGQETI
+301 
-311 ASGSYSHAEGYQ
+311 
-323 TIALANHQH
+323 
-332 VQGQYNAVSSVPS
+332 
-345 AFIVGNGTD
+345 
-354 DSNRSNLIYAAGNE
+354 
-368 VQITGSLKVT
+368 
-378 NGITGSLYG
+378 
-387 TASRALTASYAAN
+387 TASYAAN

-408 VSSSAQVVTYVSGST
+408 VSSSAQVVTHVSSST

-450 SGIFGATEYILPFI
+450 SGIFGATEYVLPFI

-483 LRVGIILA
+483 LRVGVILA
-491 GWSGSQTTVTDVS
+491 GWSGGNTTVTDIS

-528 AESLGSGSYPW
+528 AESVGSGSYAW
-539 TVQSLFKLFPF
+539 TVQSLFKLFPT
-550 LS
+550 LP

>member
-107 LIDANQKTSFIS
+107 LIDANQKTNFIS

-144 ITTTGSGVVPA
+144 ITTTGSGVLPA

-194 VGRTVATNVPSAS
+194 VGRTVSTNVPSAS

-220 AANAASVPAGT
+220 AV
-231 VSSSTQI
+231 
-238 VAFGFATTG
+238 
-247 SNSFNGNQTITGSLI
+247 
-262 QGLEGNIATGENSH
+262 
-276 AEGSITKA
+276 
-284 IGNYSHAEG
+284 
-293 DNTQAIGD
+293 
-301 YSHAEGQETI
+301 
-311 ASGSYSHAEGYQ
+311 
-323 TIALANHQH
+323 
-332 VQGQYNAVSSVPS
+332 
-345 AFIVGNGTD
+345 
-354 DSNRSNLIYAAGNE
+354 
-368 VQITGSLKVT
+368 
-378 NGITGSLYG
+378 
-387 TASRALTASYAAN
+387 N

-442 LTFTGSIT
+442 LIFTGSIT

-470 ATTVE
+470 AATVE

-491 GWSGSQTTVTDVS
+491 GWSGSNTTVTDIS
-504 STDIGDTS
+504 STDVGDTS

-520 DGGYIKLR
+520 SDGYIKLR
-528 AESLGSGSYPW
+528 VESLGSGSYPW

>member
-127 ANATAEDSPPGY
+127 ANATTEDSPPGY

-144 ITTTGSGVVPA
+144 ITTTGSGVVSA

-220 AANAASVPAGT
+220 AV
-231 VSSSTQI
+231 
-238 VAFGFATTG
+238 
-247 SNSFNGNQTITGSLI
+247 
-262 QGLEGNIATGENSH
+262 
-276 AEGSITKA
+276 
-284 IGNYSHAEG
+284 
-293 DNTQAIGD
+293 
-301 YSHAEGQETI
+301 
-311 ASGSYSHAEGYQ
+311 
-323 TIALANHQH
+323 
-332 VQGQYNAVSSVPS
+332 
-345 AFIVGNGTD
+345 
-354 DSNRSNLIYAAGNE
+354 
-368 VQITGSLKVT
+368 
-378 NGITGSLYG
+378 
-387 TASRALTASYAAN
+387 N

-442 LTFTGSIT
+442 LIFTGSIT